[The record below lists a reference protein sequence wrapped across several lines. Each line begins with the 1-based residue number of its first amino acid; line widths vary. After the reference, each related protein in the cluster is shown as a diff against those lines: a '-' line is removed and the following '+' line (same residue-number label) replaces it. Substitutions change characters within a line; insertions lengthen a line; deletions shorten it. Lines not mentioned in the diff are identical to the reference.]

1 MGRIHINPW
10 PVYTRCPGCGELRH
24 HQTLAVGHDRSRTV
38 RCRACGHEWTRQAG
52 VARTAKTSE
61 AERRAA
67 RKAAPV
73 REPMVCPVCG
83 VEFVPMRDGQVTCS
97 KRCAQSARERRTG
110 ANLLLLAARARELD
124 RALREVT

>member
-1 MGRIHINPW
+1 MGGIRLELW
-10 PVYTRCPGCGELRH
+10 PVRARCPGCGELCSH
-24 HQTLAVGHDRSRTV
+24 AVLARDPDSRRL
-38 RCRACGHEWTRQAG
+38 RCKACGIEWSMPTG
-52 VARTAKTSE
+52 KVRTAKTSE

-83 VEFVPMRDGQVTCS
+83 AEFVPTRDGQVTCS
-97 KRCAQSARERRTG
+97 KRCYDRARYHRG
-110 ANLLLLAARARELD
+110 AANLLLLAARARKLD